1 MNTRIAGLSIVVT
14 PEAVATVLPLSAASA
29 ATTRAGRRAMAD
41 IITGADGRLAV
52 IAGPCSIHDPAATLE
67 YAEFLGRMRERH
79 GDDLEIVMRTYTE
92 KPRTEVDWKGF
103 AYDPYLDGSN
113 NISVGLI
120 ATRMLM
126 GRITGLGVPV
136 AAEPLNA
143 LTPQYVDG
151 LVTYNGVG
159 ARNVTD
165 QTARERVSGFS
176 AVIGFKN
183 SPEGSI
189 DAAVQ
194 AVIAA
199 RAPHEFLGIDRH
211 GMSAQLSTT
220 GNETGHVILRG
231 DKDGPNYSAA
241 HIGDTRAKLRARGL
255 PEVVVV
261 DASHGNSQ
269 KNHLR
274 QIDVVHDLAGQV
286 AGGETGDPRCD
297 AREQPRRRA
306 AEPRPGASGRARVR
320 QERHRR
326 LRRPRHDR
334 GDAGRAGGCR
344 PGTPAES
351 GGRRDRAGG
360 RAPGHRWPCRC
371 AGWAGASWSRSLC
384 GSSSTGSARSGRP
397 PARSRPS
404 WSSVGVG
411 SRRRVRRRR
420 PDLPGPTEP
429 LGLAQVAPRK
439 SGVRFSTNAR
449 TPSRPSGSAADSA
462 ISRASSSSCSS
473 SVRIAALRTRA
484 RVRTIARTGPA
495 ATWCA
500 SAMVDVVHLVVLD
513 QPRDQAEQVGLGG
526 A

>member
-1 MNTRIAGLSIVVT
+1 MNQHEDMSGERVLDLSRRIADRLLEVQGRVNAQMDATQSELLPEVRRQLGYEDAEAVDLTGLVNMRIAGLSIVVT

-29 ATTRAGRRAMAD
+29 ATTRAGRRAVAD
-41 IITGADGRLAV
+41 IVSGADGRLAV

-67 YAEFLGRMRERH
+67 YAGFVARMRERH

-113 NISVGLI
+113 QISVGLI
-120 ATRMLM
+120 ATRMIM
-126 GRITGLGVPV
+126 CRITAMGVPV

-176 AVIGFKN
+176 SVIGFKN

-199 RAPHEFLGIDRH
+199 RAGHEFLGIDRH

-241 HIGDTRAKLRARGL
+241 HIADTKAKLRKRGL
-255 PEVVVV
+255 PAAVVV

-274 QIDVVHDLAGQV
+274 QLDVVHDLAGQI
-286 AGGETGDPRCD
+286 
-297 AREQPRRRA
+297 
-306 AEPRPGASGRARVR
+306 ASGEQAIRGVML
-320 QERHRR
+320 ESN
-326 LRRPRHDR
+326 LR
-334 GDAGRAGGCR
+334 AGRQ
-344 PGTPAES
+344 
-351 GGRRDRAGG
+351 D
-360 RAPGHRWPCRC
+360 
-371 AGWAGASWSRSLC
+371 LDQ
-384 GSSSTGSARSGRP
+384 
-397 PARSRPS
+397 
-404 WSSVGVG
+404 
-411 SRRRVRRRR
+411 RR
-420 PDLPGPTEP
+420 PDALEYGKSVTDACVDLGMTEAM
-429 LGLAQVAPRK
+429 LDELAQAV
-439 SGVRFSTNAR
+439 
-449 TPSRPSGSAADSA
+449 
-462 ISRASSSSCSS
+462 
-473 SVRIAALRTRA
+473 RA
-484 RVRTIARTGPA
+484 RRARAVSDDAVA
-495 ATWCA
+495 AHA
-500 SAMVDVVHLVVLD
+500 
-513 QPRDQAEQVGLGG
+513 G
-526 A
+526 